1 VRVLQADGDF
11 FRAAVRP
18 QPRQVGALLA
28 ILGEVRPEA
37 GDDHR
42 RGPLAELA
50 AEPRERE
57 LGAVHAGHGEGRRRA
72 ASRRV
77 RHQSA
82 RRGVRG
88 ARALR
93 HLLEVRPHLGL
104 GGGGGILARLGH
116 GLQTRQ
122 LGVHLGGVL
131 HLRRAE
137 EHARTT
143 SDNLG

>member
-1 VRVLQADGDF
+1 MRVLQADGDF

-93 HLLEVRPHLGL
+93 HLLEVRPHLEL

-131 HLRRAE
+131 HLWRAE